1 MNKKSAFIVTSVLFR
16 NMGSFKVFN
25 GTNVLI
31 VGSNF
36 YQETGSIIM
45 FFGKNMLK
53 ENRLISNLL

>member
-45 FFGKNMLK
+45 FFGKNML
-53 ENRLISNLL
+53 